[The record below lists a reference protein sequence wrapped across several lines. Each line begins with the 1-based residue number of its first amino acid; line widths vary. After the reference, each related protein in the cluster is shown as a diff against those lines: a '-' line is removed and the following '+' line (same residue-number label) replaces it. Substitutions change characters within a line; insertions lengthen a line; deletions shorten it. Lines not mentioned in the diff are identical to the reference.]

1 MAGWK
6 DRELLGRLGVALT
19 IPVVLATGPLAGYLV
34 GSWLDRR
41 WGTAPWALGAAVT
54 LGFIGSGVQVYRMLQ
69 WIAQADRT
77 RTGKR

>member
-6 DRELLGRLGVALT
+6 DHELLSRLGITLT
-19 IPVVLATGPLAGYLV
+19 IPVILATGPLAGYFV

-41 WGTAPWALGAAVT
+41 WGTAPWATGAAVA
-54 LGFIGSGVQVYRMLQ
+54 LGCIGSGIQVYRMLQ

>member
-6 DRELLGRLGVALT
+6 DHELLSRLGITLT
-19 IPVVLATGPLAGYLV
+19 IPVILATGPLAGYFV

-41 WGTAPWALGAAVT
+41 WGTAPWALGAAVA
-54 LGFIGSGVQVYRMLQ
+54 LGLIGSGVQVYRMLQ